1 MYDGKSK
8 LLVDNPLDRYLIN
21 SRMLPDLKRDADGG
35 VTLYLQPQPPAGDL
49 QNNWLPAPD
58 GPFYGVLRIYMPK
71 PELADGQWK
80 MPLLTPV
87 AP

>member
-35 VTLYLQPQPPAGDL
+35 ATLYLQPQPPAGDL